1 MAPLSVLGVPTSA
14 AAFAPGQELA
24 PAALRQAGLLDR
36 LSAAG
41 AQVSDLGDSPV
52 WRWRPDTARPRAQ
65 NLVEVARIARETR
78 DRVASARDDAGV
90 LLLLGGDC
98 TIELGTV
105 AGHVARDEDL
115 GLVYFDVHPDLNTPA
130 SVHEGALDWMGM
142 AHALGV
148 DGVER
153 ELAGIGPRTPLLDD
167 RQVLFFSYG
176 PDQATPFELEQMER
190 RRLARVSVD
199 EVRAD
204 PEGTARRAMNEFG
217 ARFTR
222 LLVHF
227 DVDTIDFNDAPLSEN
242 TGRGEGLPLD
252 TAMRALRVLVG
263 SERLAALT
271 VTELNPLHGDEGGH
285 TIGRLVDGLAD
296 CLAGSPALS
305 FKSVRPHP
313 ERR

>member
-1 MAPLSVLGVPTSA
+1 MPALTVLGVPTSA

-24 PAALRQAGLLDR
+24 PAALREAGLLDR
-36 LSAAG
+36 LSAGGLEVA
-41 AQVSDLGDSPV
+41 DLGDSPV

-65 NLVEVARIARETR
+65 NLGEVARIARETGE
-78 DRVASARDDAGV
+78 RVARAREDSRV
-90 LLLLGGDC
+90 LLVLGGDC

-105 AGHVARDEDL
+105 AGHVAREEDV

-153 ELAGIGPRTPLLDD
+153 ELASIGARTPLLDD

-176 PDQATPFELEQMER
+176 PDQATPFELEQMDR
-190 RRLARVSVD
+190 RGLARISVD
-199 EVRAD
+199 DVAAE
-204 PEGTARRAMNEFG
+204 PEGAARRAVDEFG
-217 ARFTR
+217 ARFAR

-242 TGRGEGLPLD
+242 TGRGEGLSFD
-252 TAMRALRVLVG
+252 VAMRALRVLVG
-263 SERLAALT
+263 SKRLAALT
-271 VTELNPLHGDEGGH
+271 VTELNPLHGDEEGH
-285 TIGRLVDGLAD
+285 TIARLVDGLTD
-296 CLAGSPALS
+296 CFVSS
-305 FKSVRPHP
+305 
-313 ERR
+313 

>member
-1 MAPLSVLGVPTSA
+1 M
-14 AAFAPGQELA
+14 
-24 PAALRQAGLLDR
+24 
-36 LSAAG
+36 
-41 AQVSDLGDSPV
+41 
-52 WRWRPDTARPRAQ
+52 
-65 NLVEVARIARETR
+65 
-78 DRVASARDDAGV
+78 
-90 LLLLGGDC
+90 
-98 TIELGTV
+98 
-105 AGHVARDEDL
+105 AGHVAREEEV

-153 ELAGIGPRTPLLDD
+153 ELAGIGSRTPLLDD
-167 RQVLFFSYG
+167 HQVLFFSYG

-190 RRLARVSVD
+190 RGLARVSVD
-199 EVRAD
+199 EVAAD
-204 PEGTARRAMNEFG
+204 PEDAARRAIDEFG
-217 ARFTR
+217 ARFAR

-271 VTELNPLHGDEGGH
+271 VTELNPLHGDEEGR
-285 TIGRLVDGLAD
+285 TIGRLVNGLAD
-296 CLAGSPALS
+296 CLVSAPAL
-305 FKSVRPHP
+305 RDG
-313 ERR
+313 